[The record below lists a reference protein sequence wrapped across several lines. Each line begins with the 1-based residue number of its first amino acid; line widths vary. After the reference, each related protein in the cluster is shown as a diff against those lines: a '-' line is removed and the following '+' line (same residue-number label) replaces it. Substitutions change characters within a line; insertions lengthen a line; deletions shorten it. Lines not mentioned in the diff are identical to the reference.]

1 MGKEILEI
9 PYYRDG
15 QIKNFFVKDN
25 NIFTTYYINSK
36 KTNTIKEVYTKENYE
51 TVQKEYLTTLDEYL
65 NNNII
70 IYNIVSGKYD
80 KVKNTR
86 KGICRLMMVVG
97 LILLII
103 PCIGSFMD
111 NMLLEYTGMILFSP
125 VGAFM
130 YVICDNKLREYRD
143 ISSEYDKYNRLKDLS
158 SSLKR
163 QNEKNSNP
171 KIYSDPNIQYNRY
184 NNFDRIKKKIRKK

>member
-51 TVQKEYLTTLDEYL
+51 MVKKEYLTTLDEYL

>member
-51 TVQKEYLTTLDEYL
+51 TVQKEYLCTIDDYL
-65 NNNII
+65 NNNIAN
-70 IYNIVSGKYD
+70 YNIISDKYD
-80 KVKNTR
+80 EVKNTR
-86 KGICRLMMVVG
+86 RGICSLMMITG
-97 LILLII
+97 LIFLII
-103 PCIGSFMD
+103 PCIGSIID
-111 NMLLEYTGMILFSP
+111 NINLIYTGIIFSP

-171 KIYSDPNIQYNRY
+171 KIYSDPNIQ
-184 NNFDRIKKKIRKK
+184 